1 LPTIRSSRFAS
12 VPLFGLGAVVL
23 SIALSLVLAQ
33 APTAS
38 PPQTLPPVS
47 EVLKAYIEAVG
58 GQSTLDAVKSWEMTG
73 RLLNARRVDPD
84 KTKAQIFWKAPD
96 KSRIVL
102 KSLTSVE
109 NQGFDGQK
117 PWVLMQHGHG
127 HKLSN
132 DKLDILQIVCNPLR
146 FTRMLTI
153 YPGVTTESKV
163 TLDGH
168 TFTILLANV
177 SWGDRRFSFDDESHF
192 LVQIEDH
199 FKSGDPPRFTRFRE
213 YKSVESLRI
222 PHVIEQNWMDQLE
235 GGGIRIEKVKLN
247 APIRDMSFESPR

>member
-1 LPTIRSSRFAS
+1 MLLGPRAVFLCS
-12 VPLFGLGAVVL
+12 VFSTL
-23 SIALSLVLAQ
+23 LAQ
-33 APTAS
+33 APATPPSPLPLAS
-38 PPQTLPPVS
+38 QV
-47 EVLKAYIEAVG
+47 VKAYIDAVG
-58 GQSTLDAVKSWEMTG
+58 GQSALDDVKTMEMTG
-73 RLLNARRVDPD
+73 RVLDARRLNPD
-84 KTKAQIFWKAPD
+84 KTKVQLFWKAPD
-96 KSRIVL
+96 KSRLVL

-132 DKLDILQIVCNPLR
+132 DKLDILQLVCNPLR
-146 FTRMLTI
+146 FTRMLVI

-163 TLDGH
+163 SVDGH

-177 SWGDRRFSFDDESHF
+177 SWGERRFSFDDESHV

-199 FKSGDPPRFTRFRE
+199 FKSGDAPRFTRLRE

-247 APIRDMSFESPR
+247 VPIRDMSFENPR